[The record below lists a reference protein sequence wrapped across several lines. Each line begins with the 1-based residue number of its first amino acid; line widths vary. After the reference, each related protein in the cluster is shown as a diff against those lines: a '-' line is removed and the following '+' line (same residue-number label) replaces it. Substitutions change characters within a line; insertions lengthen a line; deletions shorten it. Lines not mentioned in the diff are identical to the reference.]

1 MRLKNRLSVLSK
13 SSPYS
18 VSTLRTEEPSDD
30 LISKEYLY
38 VRSDI
43 DTEFDG
49 ALKNSSMG
57 DLLFLCGS
65 SGDGKSEIL
74 TRLCRNTDNTS
85 IRFHLDAT
93 HSKTQHG
100 SAVACLDNLFD
111 EYEQERF
118 TLAIGINIG
127 MMQKFIKYGADRHIE
142 IKKFLN
148 DFLEHRH
155 LKGFRSG
162 KASFF
167 DFESYPRIDFSSSCI
182 SSDFVTQFFDNLTRE
197 SETNPFWNA
206 YKEDEQYGLV
216 EAKNYRLLGDER
228 IQQAIIELL
237 GLIRL
242 YDEQF
247 LVPRTFVDF
256 IYKLIV
262 TNHEDGLIGNLFS
275 PLDNEISEKILLH
288 DPVNVRS
295 EELDDYFLAKATNTL
310 CPVTVDSLKYLD
322 EFSGLRLSSFGSV
335 RLASIL
341 SETVINE
348 FPSSYLA
355 KIPSIFHSK
364 SYLELHSIYI
374 KDEINDR
381 DEDTLISVL
390 EGSFINAVIKY
401 INRAFSKDINGYLL
415 SRNVKDFFV
424 CNKVEIA
431 LDLEAIE
438 KMTHIAPE
446 YLEVPYIVNETYEV
460 SLDLDIKLLSLVE
473 KIDTGFLPNR
483 NLLNEYAKLDE
494 FIRDIITATSK
505 SEEIKV
511 FRKDDLDILFAEVKK
526 GRRGYTVKGACSVN

>member
-1 MRLKNRLSVLSK
+1 MRLKEALSVLSK

-18 VSTLRTEEPSDD
+18 VSTLRTGDPDSQ
-30 LISKEYLY
+30 LLAKEYLY

-43 DTEFDG
+43 DIEFDD
-49 ALKNSSMG
+49 ALKNSSLG

-74 TRLCRNTDNTS
+74 TRLCRNTDSTS

-100 SAVACLDNLFD
+100 SAVDCLDNLFD

-127 MMQKFIKYGADRHIE
+127 MMQKFIKFGADRHRE
-142 IKKFLN
+142 IKKFLS

-155 LKGFRSG
+155 IKGFRSG

-182 SSDFVTQFFDNLTRE
+182 SSDFVTRFLNNLTRE
-197 SETNPFWNA
+197 SESNPFWNA

-216 EAKNYRLLGDER
+216 EAKNYKLLGDTR
-228 IQQAIIELL
+228 IQQAIVELL

-242 YDEQF
+242 HDEQF

-262 TNHEDGLIGNLFS
+262 TNHDDGLIGNLFTS
-275 PLDNEISEKILLH
+275 LDNEISEQILSH

-348 FPSSYLA
+348 FPGSYLA
-355 KIPSIFHSK
+355 KIPSILSSK
-364 SYLELHSIYI
+364 SYLELHSIFI
-374 KDEINDR
+374 KGELSDR

-390 EGSFINAVIKY
+390 EESFINAVLTY
-401 INRAFSKDINGYLL
+401 INRAVSKDINSYVL
-415 SRNVKDFFV
+415 SRNVKDFFI

-438 KMTHIAPE
+438 EMTHIAPE
-446 YLEVPYIVNETYEV
+446 FLKVPFIVNETSEV

-494 FIRDIITATSK
+494 FIRDIISATSK
-505 SEEIKV
+505 SEE
-511 FRKDDLDILFAEVKK
+511 
-526 GRRGYTVKGACSVN
+526 